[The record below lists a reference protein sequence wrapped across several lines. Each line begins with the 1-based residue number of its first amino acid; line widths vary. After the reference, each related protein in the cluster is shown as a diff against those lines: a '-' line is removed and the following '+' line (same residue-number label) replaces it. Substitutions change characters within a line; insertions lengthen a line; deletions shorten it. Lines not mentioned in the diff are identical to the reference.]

1 MSHVILFQYVYRHAA
16 EVLACPFS
24 SPDVSLVMHPLDV
37 QKSYPY
43 FSCYTSRDQK
53 SFGCIL

>member
-37 QKSYPY
+37 QKKLS
-43 FSCYTSRDQK
+43 
-53 SFGCIL
+53 L